1 MYKTLD
7 DGEENFKISKR
18 NNRLCDV
25 LLRERFVIDTDAD
38 WGGDPSQRKSTSRYA
53 FFLND
58 CAISWGSHEVARNS
72 LV

>member
-1 MYKTLD
+1 MD
-7 DGEENFKISKR
+7 DGEENFEISKR
-18 NNRLCDV
+18 INILCAV

-38 WGGDPSQRKSTSRYA
+38 WGGDPGQRKSTSRYV

-58 CAISWGSHEVARNS
+58 CAISWGSHGVARNS